1 MSVSLE
7 GGRDIALIQNKRD
20 GVDNQVELCPVT
32 AKHVA
37 VNPEHS
43 PRYSTPAWWS
53 TCSQVKSDS

>member
-20 GVDNQVELCPVT
+20 GADNQVELCPVT

-37 VNPEHS
+37 VNPGTFPE
-43 PRYSTPAWWS
+43 
-53 TCSQVKSDS
+53 V